1 MVRDRVDHEAPVT
14 RQRMTPCSNPTAKI
28 NLIPY
33 NEILKN
39 RVANDIRQSIS
50 SGTPNFFR
58 FGYAPPPS
66 AGRSLDKRHQTF
78 RSRHAVFFSG
88 YDRRRD

>member
-14 RQRMTPCSNPTAKI
+14 RQRVTPCANPTAKI

-39 RVANDIRQSIS
+39 MVVNDIRQSIS
-50 SGTPNFFR
+50 SGTPEFLSAWLCAVTFR
-58 FGYAPPPS
+58 
-66 AGRSLDKRHQTF
+66 GRSLDKRHRTF

-88 YDRRRD
+88 YDRRQD

>member
-14 RQRMTPCSNPTAKI
+14 RQRMTPCANPTEKI

-39 RVANDIRQSIS
+39 GVANDIRQSIS
-50 SGTPNFFR
+50 SGTPEFLSVWLCAAAFR
-58 FGYAPPPS
+58 GPLARQTPPDFS
-66 AGRSLDKRHQTF
+66 IA
-78 RSRHAVFFSG
+78 SRGVFFWI
-88 YDRRRD
+88 